1 MSTNKE
7 LSYEQAKAIIIES
20 KSSDIYQELKN
31 MASNIDIMFDIMFKG
46 LEYAIETGEPIEP
59 KERLQGG
66 DTARLTNIGIAL
78 PYYLID
84 EKYTN
89 AADFIAAY
97 SVLCSNYYGLYKT
110 DTPILEVMA
119 TLSSMLLAESTW
131 SRLIVVSHYLTSKME
146 KLLDAS
152 DVAEIGVSRQFISTM
167 LGEHIDALN
176 SEK

>member
-1 MSTNKE
+1 MLTNKE
-7 LSYEQAKAIIIES
+7 LSYEQAKSIILDSKES
-20 KSSDIYQELKN
+20 ALYKELRV
-31 MASNIDIMFDIMFKG
+31 MANNIDILFDIMFKG
-46 LEYAIETGEPIEP
+46 LEHAIETGEPIDV
-59 KERLQGG
+59 KEQLQGG

-78 PYYLID
+78 PYYLIG
-84 EKYTN
+84 EKYAN

-97 SVLCSNYYGLYKT
+97 SVLCSNYYGLYRT
-110 DTPILEVMA
+110 DVPILDVMA
-119 TLSSMLLAESTW
+119 TLSRMLLAESTW

-167 LGEHIDALN
+167 LGEHIDALD